1 MTPRAI
7 AGAIR
12 AGLEAEARP
21 ERAEQEKAYLK
32 SELDHL
38 GVSMPRIRAVTLA
51 ACPPD
56 IDHATLVRLAEELW
70 AEPVHELR
78 VAAAEALEAHADRLG
93 PPDLRLLE
101 RLVRDSRTWALV
113 DGLAA
118 SVVGA
123 VVERVGTGHPT
134 VSATLDRWA
143 QDDDFWVRRAAL
155 LSLLVPLRQG
165 GGDFARF
172 GRYADAMLAEREF
185 FIRKAIGW
193 VLRDTSRKRPEL
205 VAEWVAPR
213 VGRMS
218 GLTLREAVKHLPA
231 EQREALLAAHGHR

>member
-1 MTPRAI
+1 MTA
-7 AGAIR
+7 AAVAKLIR

-32 SELDHL
+32 SELEHL

-51 ACPPD
+51 ACPTD
-56 IDHATLVRLAEELW
+56 LDHAALVQLTELLW

-78 VAAAEALEAHADRLG
+78 VAAAEALEANVALLG
-93 PPDLRLLE
+93 PADLPLLE
-101 RLVRDSRTWALV
+101 RLIRASRTWALV
-113 DGLAA
+113 DPLAA
-118 SVVGA
+118 SVTGA
-123 VVERVGTGHPT
+123 VVEQAGPDDPVVG
-134 VSATLDRWA
+134 ATLDRWA
-143 QDDDFWVRRAAL
+143 QDEDFWLRRAAL

-172 GRYADAMLAEREF
+172 GRYADVMLAEKEF

-205 VAEWVAPR
+205 VYEWVAPR
-213 VGRMS
+213 ATRMS
-218 GLTLREAVKHLPA
+218 GVTLREAVKRLPP
-231 EQREALLAAHGHR
+231 EQRERLLAARP